1 MIEYSILFFFIIIKF
16 KRKCAKETEQT
27 KETSSNLRSQ
37 V

>member
-1 MIEYSILFFFIIIKF
+1 MIECYILLFFIIIKF
-16 KRKCAKETEQT
+16 KKKCAKGTEQT